1 MVKWTLFA
9 CGLLAFSATA
19 CAQEPSKPAPEPSG
33 KAAPATSA
41 ASPLVVSASRKL
53 DLDAKDPKGLLL
65 KLNGPKPGY
74 LRLEWGAT
82 RQALVQAMASL
93 SGQPVDGALRCS
105 DQHGETLCM
114 LKGES
119 AWWGEPGLASMDGE
133 LPVAFLFSPAG
144 ELYHYTLLAAKEG
157 ADAVRS
163 ALEKDFGAPARE
175 DPSPRRTLWNLSH
188 VSVVVQEGS
197 DVTEIHVVYVP
208 IAEKTQ

>member
-1 MVKWTLFA
+1 MIKWTLFA

-93 SGQPVDGALRCS
+93 SGQPVDGVRC
-105 DQHGETLCM
+105 HFR
-114 LKGES
+114 
-119 AWWGEPGLASMDGE
+119 SMDNIQ
-133 LPVAFLFSPAG
+133 PYANCDTDPRTCAC
-144 ELYHYTLLAAKEG
+144 
-157 ADAVRS
+157 AVQSRY
-163 ALEKDFGAPARE
+163 
-175 DPSPRRTLWNLSH
+175 
-188 VSVVVQEGS
+188 GS
-197 DVTEIHVVYVP
+197 
-208 IAEKTQ
+208 